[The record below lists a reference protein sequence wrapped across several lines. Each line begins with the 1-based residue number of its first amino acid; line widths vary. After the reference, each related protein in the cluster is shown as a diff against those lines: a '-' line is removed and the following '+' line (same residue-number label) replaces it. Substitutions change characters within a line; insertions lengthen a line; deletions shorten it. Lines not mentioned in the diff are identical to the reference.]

1 MRLVAFILVACLVVA
16 GLQALV
22 SVLVVATIA
31 LLVFGIVFQP
41 RQTLVVVGGL
51 ALWGIIVAFPAVGL
65 VLLGVTGLAQL
76 RRDQPP

>member
-51 ALWGIIVAFPAVGL
+51 ALWGGIGAFPAVGL
-65 VLLGVTGLAQL
+65 GMLGVTGLAQL